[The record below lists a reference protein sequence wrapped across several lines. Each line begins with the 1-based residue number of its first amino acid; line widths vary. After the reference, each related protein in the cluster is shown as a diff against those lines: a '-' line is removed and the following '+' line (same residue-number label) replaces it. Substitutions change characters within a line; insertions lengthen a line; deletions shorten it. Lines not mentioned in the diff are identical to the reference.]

1 MSADERRL
9 AALQAGIAEA
19 SARLAA
25 LEAKASSAPADES
38 AHFPEA
44 VQWLRFGQQQGAA
57 AAASTTTATA
67 AEQRRTPS
75 PTAGLSPAGRKRAM
89 IERFSALSHELGSGG
104 GARSVA
110 APLAQAATPVSRAAP
125 PAGHTAFSW
134 GGVRSAPPPGHTA
147 FSWSADAAK
156 VAAMPEPEPEPG
168 PEPEPTEAPAKLQ
181 VEVEVDAEV
190 EDDLSSPLPPDLE
203 TPRQAAVLPPTPPQH
218 LTEPEPG
225 PGAEPEPKQLKLY
238 IPAIPNYNVIGL
250 LIGPRGQ
257 TQRLLEKVPLLT

>member
-1 MSADERRL
+1 MSADERRV

-25 LEAKASSAPADES
+25 LEAKASSASAADES
-38 AHFPEA
+38 AGNFPEA

-67 AEQRRTPS
+67 AEPRRTPS

-89 IERFSALSHELGSGG
+89 IERFSALSQELGSSGG
-104 GARSVA
+104 GGRSVA
-110 APLAQAATPVSRAAP
+110 APLAQAAAPATRAAP

-156 VAAMPEPEPEPG
+156 VATM
-168 PEPEPTEAPAKLQ
+168 K
-181 VEVEVDAEV
+181 
-190 EDDLSSPLPPDLE
+190 
-203 TPRQAAVLPPTPPQH
+203 RQSRAS
-218 LTEPEPG
+218 
-225 PGAEPEPKQLKLY
+225 
-238 IPAIPNYNVIGL
+238 
-250 LIGPRGQ
+250 
-257 TQRLLEKVPLLT
+257 